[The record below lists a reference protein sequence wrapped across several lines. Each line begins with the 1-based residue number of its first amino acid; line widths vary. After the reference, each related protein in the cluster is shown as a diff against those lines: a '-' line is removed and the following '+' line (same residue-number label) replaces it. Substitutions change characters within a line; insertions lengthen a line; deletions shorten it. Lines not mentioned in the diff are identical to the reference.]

1 MNSPTALPA
10 TTRTA
15 RQTTSGVLLPHNRD
29 AEEAVL
35 GAMLLSPGAIIDV
48 TDIITSADFYSPRHG
63 HIFQAIINV
72 DLRGERP
79 DPVIVADELSR
90 QGLLDM
96 CGGSP
101 ALVSLQAG
109 TPTITGAG
117 HYARIINE
125 HAQLRRMI
133 GAANEINQLGYSI
146 PHDVPAAVDQAEQI
160 LFEAAGHVRR
170 TGISTL
176 EDVLSIGLD
185 RLEKLYDSGE
195 TITGVPTGFADLDK
209 SLLGLQPGALY
220 IVGARP
226 AMGKSAFALN
236 LAAHAALRAKVTTLF
251 VSLEMSEVDLTNR
264 LLAAETQ
271 VPLDRLL
278 SGRLDDRDW
287 QRITTGIGTL
297 AGAPLRFL
305 CTSNIGLMELR
316 SRARHLRAR
325 NQLGLVIVDYLQLM
339 DGRSNAETRQVEV
352 AELSRGLKKL
362 AVELQVPIVAVA
374 QVSRGIEHRAD
385 KRPTLADLKESG
397 AIEADADVVMF
408 LYRDEIYNEH
418 SPDQGVAE
426 IIIAKHR
433 QGPTGTNKLAY
444 RGHLTQ
450 FVSLPNP

>member
-1 MNSPTALPA
+1 MNSPSAV
-10 TTRTA
+10 
-15 RQTTSGVLLPHNRD
+15 QTNRRPTDSVLLPHNSD
-29 AEEAVL
+29 AEESVL
-35 GAMLLSPGAIIDV
+35 GAMLLAPRAIIDV
-48 TDIITSADFYSPRHG
+48 TDIITANDFYSPRNG

-72 DLRGERP
+72 DLRGGHP
-79 DPVIVADELSR
+79 DAVTVAEELAR

-96 CGGSP
+96 CGG
-101 ALVSLQAG
+101 ARTLVNLQAG
-109 TPTITGAG
+109 TPTITGAAY
-117 HYARIINE
+117 YAKIVNE

-133 GAANEINQLGYSI
+133 GAANDITQLGYSL

-176 EDVLSIGLD
+176 EEVLGIGLD

-195 TITGVPTGFADLDK
+195 TITGAATGFNELDK

-236 LAAHAALRAKVTTLF
+236 LASHAALRAHVTTLF

-278 SGRLDDRDW
+278 SGRLNELDW
-287 QRITTGIGTL
+287 QRITAGVSRL

-325 NQLGLVIVDYLQLM
+325 DNLGLVIVDYLQLM

-408 LYRDEIYNEH
+408 LYRDEIYNDN
-418 SPDQGVAE
+418 SPDKGIAE
-426 IIIAKHR
+426 VIIAKHR
-433 QGPTGTNKLAY
+433 QGPTGTIKLAY

-450 FVSLPNP
+450 FVTMPAN